1 MENKAKMIKRILKV
15 IKRVLII
22 SSIAIFSL
30 LILLI
35 FIVGIPRYSYETFLI
50 KRQFAQNNAT
60 IIKMIPEGELYA
72 KYDVYF
78 TSDKEISFVI
88 TDVTFRDKEIKFN
101 SVFKLDENLQWGDK
115 IKLRGESLNAALKEI
130 DNFCE

>member
-1 MENKAKMIKRILKV
+1 MENKAKMIRRILKV

-35 FIVGIPRYSYETFLI
+35 FIAGIPRYSYETFLI

-60 IIKMIPEGELYA
+60 IIKMNPQNDFYA

-88 TDVTFRDKEIKFN
+88 TDVTFRDKEIVFR

>member
-22 SSIAIFSL
+22 SSIVIFSL

-35 FIVGIPRYSYETFLI
+35 FIADVPKYSYETFLI

-60 IIKMIPEGELYA
+60 IIKMIPQNDFYA

-88 TDVTFRDKEIKFN
+88 TRVTIRDKEIKFHR
-101 SVFKLDENLQWGDK
+101 VFKLDENLQWGDE

>member
-1 MENKAKMIKRILKV
+1 
-15 IKRVLII
+15 
-22 SSIAIFSL
+22 
-30 LILLI
+30 
-35 FIVGIPRYSYETFLI
+35 
-50 KRQFAQNNAT
+50 
-60 IIKMIPEGELYA
+60 MIPQNDFYA

>member
-1 MENKAKMIKRILKV
+1 MENKAKMTKRILKV

-30 LILLI
+30 WILLI
-35 FIVGIPRYSYETFLI
+35 FIADVPRYSYETFLI

-60 IIKMIPEGELYA
+60 IIKMIPQNDFYA

-88 TDVTFRDKEIKFN
+88 TDVTFRDKEI
-101 SVFKLDENLQWGDK
+101 VFRRVYKLDENLQWGDK